1 MGALTLLLPDGGLRT
16 ERERE
21 WPRRLGCLA
30 GALPRP
36 AAPSPDPR
44 LLGAW
49 RQQRGRCAWGTWRR
63 VGFPFDSPSSKVTSH
78 SGGGGGGLFLLPG
91 PHPPRTSQRGLC
103 EPRQLVG
110 RLKGSCPRVLL
121 GEGLLEPAWHVPSG
135 FGGACAV
142 ISSVIPPVARR
153 ARPLVEWDFPD
164 QTRCGQEG
172 PEERGFGGTTGSGWA
187 WAARTLFS
195 RRPGPW
201 G

>member
-1 MGALTLLLPDGGLRT
+1 MSGRGGWAASQGRCPVPQPHHQTLGSWAPGVSSAGDALGERGGGWASLLTRPPAKSLPT
-16 ERERE
+16 V
-21 WPRRLGCLA
+21 A
-30 GALPRP
+30 GAGEGCSSCLV
-36 AAPSPDPR
+36 PS
-44 LLGAW
+44 
-49 RQQRGRCAWGTWRR
+49 
-63 VGFPFDSPSSKVTSH
+63 
-78 SGGGGGGLFLLPG
+78 
-91 PHPPRTSQRGLC
+91 TSQRGLC